1 MKIISLPHIAYS
13 KIVWHLTSL
22 QAVLVFS
29 LVAVLFYN
37 LNFFSAIFSVEYTSS
52 WQKWKILIEQGVL
65 LWLATFMVFSWLTI
79 PWIAKPLFI
88 ILFIGAAITDYF
100 MSTYGVVIHAAMIQ
114 NLVETDTA
122 EVADL
127 ISPRLFLYILVLGL
141 IPALLI
147 SRIQIRYS
155 SLLCELWLRIK
166 ITGLVLV
173 LVAVIFLISSATL
186 SAFFREH
193 KSIRQMAN
201 PLNFIYAGLAYGFE
215 VDHAGPVTPLGTD
228 ARLNVLGQS
237 QTKPV
242 LLLLVVGETA
252 RADHF
257 SINGY
262 SRDTTPLIAQQNII
276 NFPHVTSCG
285 TETAVSVPC
294 MMSNLTRQHYSDK
307 KAKHQESVLDV
318 LHHAGID
325 VFWRDNNS
333 SCKGACDRVG
343 YENIQQW
350 DLPALCNG
358 RECYDQA
365 LLEGLTDKLHSMASM
380 HKIIVL
386 HQKGSH
392 GPDYFNRYPDGQGIF
407 TPECRTNQL
416 QTCTTEEVVN
426 AYDNSIR
433 YTDFFLNA
441 SIQWLKLQTDH
452 YNTAMI
458 YLSDHGE
465 SLGEN
470 RIYLHGMPYMIAPD
484 AQKQVPFFLWLS
496 DGYALANKLDVKCLR
511 KLSDKPISQDYLFH
525 SLLGMSN
532 VETQVYKP
540 ELDITANCRY

>member
-1 MKIISLPHIAYS
+1 MKTISLPHIQYS
-13 KIVWHLTSL
+13 KIVWHLQSW
-22 QAVLVFS
+22 QVALVFS
-29 LVAVLFYN
+29 CIAVLFYN
-37 LNFFSAIFSVEYTSS
+37 LNFFSAVLSVEYPSV
-52 WQKWKILIEQGVL
+52 WQKSVMLVEQGLL
-65 LWLATFMVFSWLTI
+65 LWLATYLVFSWLII
-79 PWIAKPLFI
+79 PWLAKPLFI
-88 ILFIGAAITDYF
+88 ILFIGAAVTDYF
-100 MSTYGVVIHAAMIQ
+100 MSTYGIVIHAAMIQ
-114 NLVETDTA
+114 NVVETDTA
-122 EVADL
+122 EAMDL
-127 ISPRLFLYILVLGL
+127 LSARLVLYLLVLGL
-141 IPALLI
+141 VPALLI
-147 SRIQIRYS
+147 ARIQISYS
-155 SLLCELWLRIK
+155 SLPRELWSRIK
-166 ITGLVLV
+166 ITGLVLL
-173 LVAVIFLISSATL
+173 LVAAIFLLSSAALT
-186 SAFFREH
+186 AFFREH

-201 PLNFIYAGLAYGFE
+201 PLNFIYAGLAYGRE
-215 VDHAGPVTPLGTD
+215 VDQAGPVKPLGTD
-228 ARLNVLGQS
+228 AHLTLLGQS
-237 QTKPV
+237 QTKPI
-242 LLLLVVGETA
+242 LLLVVVGETA

-262 SRDTTPLIAQQNII
+262 ARETTPLIAQQNII
-276 NFPHVTSCG
+276 NFSHVTSCG

-350 DLPALCNG
+350 DLPTLCNG

-380 HKIIVL
+380 HKVIVL

-392 GPDYFNRYPDGQGIF
+392 GPDYFNRYPDNHRVF

-416 QTCTTEEVVN
+416 QTCTNEEVVN
-426 AYDNSIR
+426 AYDNTIR
-433 YTDFFLNA
+433 YTDFFLSA

-470 RIYLHGMPYMIAPD
+470 RIYLHGMPYMIAPT

-496 DGYALANKLDVKCLR
+496 DAYVSANKIEASCLR

-525 SLLGMSN
+525 SVLGMAN
-532 VETQVYKP
+532 VATQVYKP
-540 ELDITANCRY
+540 ELDITATCRY